1 MPEIK
6 WTSLSEGNPKS
17 EYLAFAEMGER
28 KSVWSFF
35 SFLMRAR
42 KVQAQ
47 LKTAKGL
54 IGYTAKLGFANREI
68 VMVAVFEN
76 QNALDE
82 FAHTGQH
89 ANCMSITKDDLKG
102 GMKYAKWNISG
113 ADLPPKL
120 EDAINRIKNK

>member
-6 WTSLSEGNPKS
+6 WTPLSEVNPQS

-42 KVQAQ
+42 KVQTQ
-47 LKTAKGL
+47 LNTAKGL
-54 IGYTAKLGFANREI
+54 IGYTARLGFSNREI
-68 VMVAVFEN
+68 VMAAVFEN
-76 QNALDE
+76 ENALTE

-89 ANCMSITKDDLKG
+89 ANCMKITKSDLKG
-102 GMKYAKWNISG
+102 GMKYSKWSISG
-113 ADLPPKL
+113 SAIPPKL
-120 EDAINRIKNK
+120 EDAINRIKSK